1 MTPPSK
7 QPRTTDWRR
16 ATTITVLA
24 AAALATLAGCAPLM
38 LGGAVV
44 GGTLVAADRRT
55 PGIQVEDQSIELK
68 GASRARAAAG
78 EGAHINV
85 TSYNRLVLLTGE
97 VRNEEARRAAER
109 AALQVDNVRT
119 VVNEL
124 SVMGE
129 SSLTSRSNDA
139 ILTGRVKAALVDAK
153 DLQASAVKVVTERAV
168 VHLMGRLTAREADLA
183 TQAARRVPGVQ
194 KVVRVFE
201 SITDQELEALRKR

>member
-7 QPRTTDWRR
+7 QPRAAWHR
-16 ATTITVLA
+16 ANFLTLLGAVVCAVLS
-24 AAALATLAGCAPLM
+24 GCAPLM

-68 GASRARAAAG
+68 AASRARAAAG

-109 AALQVDNVRT
+109 AASQVENVRS

-124 SVMGE
+124 SVVGE

-153 DLQASAVKVVTERAV
+153 DLQVNAVKVVTERGV
-168 VHLMGRLTAREADLA
+168 VHLLGRVTNREAELA

-201 SITDQELEALRKR
+201 SITDQELESLRRR